1 MAKKNAPFDPY
12 QGNEEYVFISYAH
25 KDSRTV
31 FDAINR
37 LHNERYRIWY
47 DEGIEAGAEWPQVVA
62 DRLLNSSFVIIFIS
76 RSAIESH
83 NCRREIHYAVSRK
96 KSMLVVTLD
105 DSVLPP
111 ELEMQLSVA
120 PKITFEETTSTKEGI
135 KSHLPDSLIGDGITG
150 YGATG
155 YAGRKKKNLW
165 LYISI
170 AAIGI
175 CVLLALY
182 IIMGLNGLTEE
193 TGISKKTVESD
204 RGSVSVTE
212 FKDNMSMQILL
223 GSIDSKYVHICGRC
237 IVSDPGAIRFD
248 HGRWYVQDEEIE
260 KGDVDSLEYFS
271 NKNIEQLSLINEKI
285 RSLSGIEDLT
295 SLTYLDLS
303 DNPVSGLSGIEKL
316 TDLETLYIVNIPAD
330 TDLSVLM
337 QLKKLRRVYV
347 SIDMK
352 DAIAP
357 LVDNGVEV
365 VVTAVR

>member
-12 QGNEEYVFISYAH
+12 QGNEEYIFISYAH
-25 KDSRTV
+25 KDSGSV
-31 FDAINR
+31 FDAIR
-37 LHNERYRIWY
+37 LLHNDRYRIWY

-62 DRLLNSSFVIIFIS
+62 DRLLNSSFVIIFLS
-76 RSAIESH
+76 KSAIESH

-96 KSMLVVTLD
+96 KSMFVVMLD

-120 PKITFEETTSTKEGI
+120 PRITFGDPFSAKEDI
-135 KSHLPDSLIGDGITG
+135 RKQLPDSLIGDGITG

-165 LYISI
+165 LYVSI
-170 AAIGI
+170 AAFAI

-182 IIMGLNGLTEE
+182 IILGWNGLTGD

-204 RGSVSVTE
+204 QGTVSVTE

-237 IVSDPGAIRFD
+237 VVSDPGAIRLD
-248 HGRWYVQDEEIE
+248 HGRWYVQDEEME
-260 KGDVDSLEYFS
+260 KGNVDSLTYFS
-271 NKNIEQLSLINEKI
+271 SRDIEQLSLINEKI
-285 RSLSGIEDLT
+285 RALSGIEEMA

-303 DNPVSGLSGIEKL
+303 DNPVSDLSGIEKL
-316 TDLETLYIVNIPAD
+316 EDLETLYIVNIPAD
-330 TDLSVLM
+330 TDLNVLTE
-337 QLKKLRRVYV
+337 LKKLRRVYV
-347 SIDMK
+347 SIAMK

-357 LVDNGVEV
+357 LVEHGIEV